1 MIPSRWSRFGLLV
14 VLTAALG
21 FLFAVAISAQRT
33 ARMHAALGLGVEAEK
48 QGMPAWNDGLDDVAN
63 DDGNDGDEELTPPGN
78 PPAPAIVPFGNSDPR
93 APLRVAERQPDSPF
107 LALEEDPP

>member
-48 QGMPAWNDGLDDVAN
+48 PGSPAWNDGLDDVAN
-63 DDGNDGDEELTPPGN
+63 DDADDSDDELTPPDQA
-78 PPAPAIVPFGNSDPR
+78 PAPAVVPFGDGDRR
-93 APLRVAERQPDSPF
+93 APLRVAEREPDSPF